1 MHFRSEVEKEDGYKN
16 RLGIFVIEVL
26 SSGST
31 QNVNQIQSE
40 EQEEDF
46 SESFSDSCFTNNEKN
61 MLNPNTAIRSS
72 ESETNMDERSYSF
85 KMADFVAFGTNN
97 VNES

>member
-61 MLNPNTAIRSS
+61 MLNPNTAI
-72 ESETNMDERSYSF
+72 
-85 KMADFVAFGTNN
+85 
-97 VNES
+97 